1 MKKLMIA
8 MTAMAVGFAA
18 NAAMVNWSA
27 QNVASSALTIDG
39 GNALTGANQ
48 YIAYFFATADS
59 ASALSTTTLDAVKA
73 ELAKGAEGD
82 ISTLAAYKALNA
94 YNSSTSKA
102 GFSSVN
108 NTKPDGTSVWGSGD
122 TVSGFAVILDAT
134 SQADA
139 KAYMIAIG
147 GSGTDKGKDVLT
159 KTANAT
165 SNMIFGWTTQ
175 ANNSWTAM
183 PSGSSVPEP
192 TSGML
197 LMFGLATLALR
208 RRRA

>member
-8 MTAMAVGFAA
+8 MAAVAVGFAA
-18 NAAMVNWSA
+18 NAATVSWLA

-39 GNALTGANQ
+39 GHALTGANQ

-73 ELAKGAEGD
+73 ELAKGTEGD
-82 ISTLAAYKALNA
+82 ISTLAAYKVLNA
-94 YNSSTSKA
+94 YNSSSLKAAFTSN
-102 GFSSVN
+102 N
-108 NTKPDGTSVWGSGD
+108 NTKPDGGVWASGD

-139 KAYMIAIG
+139 KAYMIASA
-147 GSGTDKGKDVLT
+147 GSGADKGKDILT
-159 KTANAT
+159 KEAGAT
-165 SNMIFGWTTQ
+165 GNMQFSWYSQ

>member
-8 MTAMAVGFAA
+8 VAAMAVGFAA
-18 NAAMVNWSA
+18 NAAYVNWSA
-27 QNVASSALTIDG
+27 SVVASSALTIDG
-39 GNALTGANQ
+39 GHALTGADQ

-82 ISTLAAYKALNA
+82 ISTLAAYKALNTYVSA
-94 YNSSTSKA
+94 TSKA
-102 GFSSVN
+102 AFDSKN
-108 NTKPDGTSVWGSGD
+108 NTKPDGTSVWASGD

-147 GSGTDKGKDVLT
+147 GSGADKGKDILT
-159 KTANAT
+159 KEAGAT
-165 SNMIFGWTTQ
+165 GNMQFSWYSQ